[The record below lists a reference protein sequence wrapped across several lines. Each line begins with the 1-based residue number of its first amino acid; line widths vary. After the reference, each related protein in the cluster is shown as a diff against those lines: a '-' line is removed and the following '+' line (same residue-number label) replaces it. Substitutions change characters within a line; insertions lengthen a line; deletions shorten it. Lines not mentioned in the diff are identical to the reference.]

1 MFSLAIAFPTQK
13 FLHVQGR
20 VAALAWISLA
30 AHVAILALLVGVL
43 GWGLRGAAATY
54 DVTSWGIAVAQ
65 LLYVTRRCRGHGWE
79 GLSWE
84 ALHLRGLWAF
94 AKLSLAS
101 AVMLCLEVWYMMV
114 LVVLTGRLDDA
125 EMAVGSVSI
134 WCVCVQLLLLLLLL
148 PYGACN

>member
-1 MFSLAIAFPTQK
+1 MYRAKISCLEPAHGPRAQWPTIPQMFSLAIAFPTQK

-65 LLYVTRRCRGHGWE
+65 LLYVTRRCRGHGWD

-84 ALHLRGLWAF
+84 AVHLRGLWAF
-94 AKLSLAS
+94 AKLLLAS
-101 AVMLCLEVWYMMV
+101 AVMLCLEVW
-114 LVVLTGRLDDA
+114 
-125 EMAVGSVSI
+125 S
-134 WCVCVQLLLLLLLL
+134 
-148 PYGACN
+148 GAGTLGMQGYSLNTHYFC